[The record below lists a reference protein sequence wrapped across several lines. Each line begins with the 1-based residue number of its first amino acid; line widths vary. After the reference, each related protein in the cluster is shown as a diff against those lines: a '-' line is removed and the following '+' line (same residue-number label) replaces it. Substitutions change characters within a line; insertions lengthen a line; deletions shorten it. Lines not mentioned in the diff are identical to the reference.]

1 MSSDDL
7 AVNQSVSE
15 GPLECYDISVLTI
28 CDKFVEIEDTA
39 RKSQCVTELYIIFI
53 AGGGIKL
60 HVG

>member
-15 GPLECYDISVLTI
+15 GPLECYDIPVLPI

-39 RKSQCVTELYIIFI
+39 RKS
-53 AGGGIKL
+53 
-60 HVG
+60 